1 MLTRRWLM
9 LLMLGTAA
17 ANAAD
22 TAPAAPA
29 NAALSA
35 RALYRVEVVIFRN
48 NAAPPAGEDYNA
60 PPEGRGFEL
69 NTRSPG
75 APPAVVRLLDPAD
88 LRMTSVARQLA
99 GNMGTT
105 LLAHA
110 GWIQTPSVYRHHVG
124 LPLEQLG
131 INVPGLSGAI
141 FLERGELLH
150 VGAQL
155 QWTSGGA
162 TYTLSELRDR
172 VRFNER
178 HYLDH
183 PAFGAIIEVSQVKAQ

>member
-1 MLTRRWLM
+1 MQKCWLM
-9 LLMLGTAA
+9 LLLLCAA
-17 ANAAD
+17 AAGAAD
-22 TAPAAPA
+22 TTTTP
-29 NAALSA
+29 
-35 RALYRVEVVIFRN
+35 RTLYRVEVVIFRHN
-48 NAAPPAGEDYNA
+48 APPAGSEDFTA

-69 NTRSPG
+69 NTRTPG
-75 APPAVVRLLDPAD
+75 ALPAVVRLLDPSD
-88 LRMTSVARQLA
+88 LHMTTVARQLA
-99 GNMGTT
+99 GNPGTT

-124 LPLEQLG
+124 LPLDQLG

-155 QWTSGGA
+155 QLTAGGT
-162 TYTLSELRDR
+162 TYALSELRDR

-178 HYLDH
+178 HYLDN
-183 PAFGAIIEVSQVKAQ
+183 PAFGLIIEVGQVRAQ

>member
-1 MLTRRWLM
+1 MQRRWLM
-9 LLMLGTAA
+9 FLMLCAA
-17 ANAAD
+17 AAGAAD
-22 TAPAAPA
+22 STTPP
-29 NAALSA
+29 
-35 RALYRVEVVIFRN
+35 RTLYRVEVVIFRN
-48 NAAPPAGEDYNA
+48 NNAPPAGAEDYAA

-75 APPAVVRLLDPAD
+75 APPTVVRLLDPAD
-88 LRMTSVARQLA
+88 LHMTNIARQLA

-124 LPLEQLG
+124 LPLDQLG
-131 INVPGLSGAI
+131 INVPGLGGAI

-162 TYTLSELRDR
+162 TYALSELRDR

-178 HYLDH
+178 HYLDN
-183 PAFGAIIEVSQVKAQ
+183 PAFGAVIEVGQVKAQ